1 MINESMIN
9 LTKRMVQ
16 IPSVNTT
23 QGEREIGL
31 FLEQYIR
38 DMPYFKKHPDQVIA
52 QNLKNDEL
60 DRRSVFALLIGEK
73 DDNTDTI
80 ILHGHTDTVGVE
92 DFGDLAEYAFSPDLL
107 REKMKLTR
115 LPREVLDD
123 LQSNDYI
130 FGRGACDMKSGDA
143 VFIETLRNL
152 SEHPEK
158 LSGNILLSLNPVEE
172 NLHTGI
178 IEGIETLKSLKK
190 KYGLNY
196 ILAINNDYI
205 CPLYPG
211 DSTYTIYTGV
221 VGKLLPCFYIHG
233 KETHVGQCFEGFDAS
248 MLAAMLVEKIN
259 LNTDFS
265 DEYMGECALPPTVL
279 KMKDLKPWY
288 NVQTAVEAM
297 AYFNYF
303 VHNASMTEITEKL
316 LDAGK
321 SVVDEFMDKLNE
333 NFKKFCDMSGQEY
346 TEIDYDA
353 RVYSY
358 SELLELARGCD
369 GFSEAEIDRI
379 VKKETEAGV
388 DKREIPI
395 EVIRYLLHVTGI
407 KQPVVVMYFAAPYCP
422 HNTLQGGNEHIIEEV
437 KKISEGIEET
447 YGISY
452 RMMKF
457 FPSLSDSSYL
467 KIDDDEESVDM
478 LVKNFPGFDEL
489 YPLPLSDIRDLD
501 IPAINYGCY
510 GKDAHKWTERVNI
523 PYTFEILPELIK
535 RTIEFYLA

>member
-9 LTKRMVQ
+9 LTKKMVQ

-38 DMPYFKKHPDQVIA
+38 DIPYFKKHPDQVIA
-52 QNLKNDEL
+52 QNLKNDDL

-73 DDNTDTI
+73 DDNADTI

-107 REKMKLTR
+107 REKMKLAR
-115 LPREVLDD
+115 LPKEVLED

-143 VFIETLRNL
+143 VFIETLREL
-152 SEHPEK
+152 SEHPDK

-178 IEGIETLKSLKK
+178 IEGIDTLKSLKE

-321 SVVDEFMDKLNE
+321 SVVDEFMDRLNE

-379 VKKETEAGV
+379 VEKETEAGV

-407 KQPVVVMYFAAPYCP
+407 KQPVVVLYFAAPYCP
-422 HNTLQGGNEHIIEEV
+422 HNTLQGENEHIIDEV
-437 KKISEGIEET
+437 KKISEGIEEK

-489 YPLPLSDIRDLD
+489 YPLPLSDIRNLD

>member
-9 LTKRMVQ
+9 LTKKMVQ

-38 DMPYFKKHPDQVIA
+38 DIPYFKKHPDQVIA
-52 QNLKNDEL
+52 QNLKNDDL

-73 DDNTDTI
+73 DDNADTI

-107 REKMKLTR
+107 REKMKLAR
-115 LPREVLDD
+115 LPKEVLED

-143 VFIETLRNL
+143 VFIETLREL
-152 SEHPEK
+152 SEHPDK

-178 IEGIETLKSLKK
+178 IEGIDTLKSLKE

-321 SVVDEFMDKLNE
+321 SVVDEFMDRLNE

-407 KQPVVVMYFAAPYCP
+407 KQPVVVLYFAAPYCP
-422 HNTLQGGNEHIIEEV
+422 HNTLQGENEHIIDEV
-437 KKISEGIEET
+437 KKISEGIEEK

-489 YPLPLSDIRDLD
+489 YPLPLSDIRNLD

>member
-9 LTKRMVQ
+9 LTKKMVQ

-38 DMPYFKKHPDQVIA
+38 DIPYFKKHPDQVIA
-52 QNLKNDEL
+52 QNLKNDDL

-73 DDNTDTI
+73 DDNADTI

-107 REKMKLTR
+107 REKMKLAR
-115 LPREVLDD
+115 LPKEVLED

-143 VFIETLRNL
+143 VFIETLREL
-152 SEHPEK
+152 SEHPDK

-178 IEGIETLKSLKK
+178 IEGIDTLKSLKE

-221 VGKLLPCFYIHG
+221 VGKILPCFYVHG

-248 MLAAMLVEKIN
+248 MLAAMLVGKIN

-321 SVVDEFMDKLNE
+321 SVVDEFMDRLNE

-407 KQPVVVMYFAAPYCP
+407 KQPVVVLYFAAPYCP
-422 HNTLQGGNEHIIEEV
+422 HNTLQGENEHIIDEV
-437 KKISEGIEET
+437 KKISEGIEEK

-489 YPLPLSDIRDLD
+489 YPLPLSDIRNLD

>member
-9 LTKRMVQ
+9 LTKKMVQ

-38 DMPYFKKHPDQVIA
+38 DIPYFKKHPDQVIA
-52 QNLKNDEL
+52 QNLKNDDL

-73 DDNTDTI
+73 DDNADTI

-107 REKMKLTR
+107 REKMKLAR
-115 LPREVLDD
+115 LPKEVLED

-143 VFIETLRNL
+143 VFIEMLREL

-178 IEGIETLKSLKK
+178 IEGIDTLKSLKE

-259 LNTDFS
+259 LNTEFS

-321 SVVDEFMDKLNE
+321 SVVDEFMDKLND

-346 TEIDYDA
+346 TKIDYDA

-358 SELLELARGCD
+358 SELLEIARSCD
-369 GFSEAEIDRI
+369 EFSESEIDRI

-422 HNTLQGGNEHIIEEV
+422 HNTLQGENEHIIDEV
-437 KKISEGIEET
+437 RKISEGIEEK

>member
-9 LTKRMVQ
+9 LTKKMVQ

-23 QGEREIGL
+23 RGEREIGL

-38 DMPYFKKHPDQVIA
+38 DIPYFKKHPDQVIA
-52 QNLKNDEL
+52 QNLKNDDL

-73 DDNTDTI
+73 DDNADTI

-107 REKMKLTR
+107 REKMKLAR
-115 LPREVLDD
+115 LPKEVLED

-143 VFIETLRNL
+143 VFIETLREL
-152 SEHPEK
+152 SEHPDK

-178 IEGIETLKSLKK
+178 IEGIDTLKSLKE

-358 SELLELARGCD
+358 SELLELARSCD
-369 GFSEAEIDRI
+369 EFSESEIDRI
-379 VKKETEAGV
+379 VKKETEAGI

-422 HNTLQGGNEHIIEEV
+422 HNTLQGENEHIIDEV
-437 KKISEGIEET
+437 KKISEGIEEK
-447 YGISY
+447 YGINY

-489 YPLPLSDIRDLD
+489 YPLPLSDIRNLD

>member
-9 LTKRMVQ
+9 LTKKMVQ

-38 DMPYFKKHPDQVIA
+38 DIPYFKKHPDQVIA
-52 QNLKNDEL
+52 QNLKNDDL

-73 DDNTDTI
+73 DDNADTI

-107 REKMKLTR
+107 REKMKLAR
-115 LPREVLDD
+115 LPKEVLED

-143 VFIETLRNL
+143 VFIETLREL
-152 SEHPEK
+152 SEHPDK

-178 IEGIETLKSLKK
+178 IEGIDTLKSLKE

-221 VGKLLPCFYIHG
+221 VGKLLPCFYVHG

-321 SVVDEFMDKLNE
+321 SVVDEFMDRLNE

-358 SELLELARGCD
+358 SGLLELARGCD

-407 KQPVVVMYFAAPYCP
+407 KQPVVVLYFAAPYCP
-422 HNTLQGGNEHIIEEV
+422 HNTLQGENEHIIDEV
-437 KKISEGIEET
+437 KKISEGIEEK

-489 YPLPLSDIRDLD
+489 YPLPLSDIRNLD

>member
-9 LTKRMVQ
+9 LTKKMVQ

-23 QGEREIGL
+23 RGEREIGL

-38 DMPYFKKHPDQVIA
+38 DIPYFKKHPDQVIA
-52 QNLKNDEL
+52 QNLKNDDL

-73 DDNTDTI
+73 DDNADTI

-107 REKMKLTR
+107 REKMKLAR
-115 LPREVLDD
+115 LPKEVLED

-143 VFIETLRNL
+143 VFIETLREL
-152 SEHPEK
+152 SEHPDK

-178 IEGIETLKSLKK
+178 IEGIDTLKSLKE

-297 AYFNYF
+297 TYFNYF

-379 VKKETEAGV
+379 VKKETEAGI

-422 HNTLQGGNEHIIEEV
+422 HNTLQGENEHIIDEV
-437 KKISEGIEET
+437 KKISEGIEEK
-447 YGISY
+447 YGINY

-489 YPLPLSDIRDLD
+489 YPLPLSDIRNLD

-510 GKDAHKWTERVNI
+510 GKDAHKWTSVSISHIHLRYF
-523 PYTFEILPELIK
+523 PSL
-535 RTIEFYLA
+535 

>member
-9 LTKRMVQ
+9 LTKKMVQ

-23 QGEREIGL
+23 RGEREIGL

-38 DMPYFKKHPDQVIA
+38 DIPYFKKHPDQVIA
-52 QNLKNDEL
+52 QNLKNDDL

-73 DDNTDTI
+73 DDNADTI

-107 REKMKLTR
+107 REKMKLAR
-115 LPREVLDD
+115 LPKEVLED

-143 VFIETLRNL
+143 VFIETLRAL
-152 SEHPEK
+152 SEHPDK

-178 IEGIETLKSLKK
+178 IEGIDTLKSLKE

-379 VKKETEAGV
+379 VKKETEAGI

-422 HNTLQGGNEHIIEEV
+422 HNTLQGENEHIIDEV
-437 KKISEGIEET
+437 KKISEGIEEK
-447 YGISY
+447 YGINY

-489 YPLPLSDIRDLD
+489 YPLPLSDIRNLD